1 MLLIGYAHIPAAH
14 IPGSEEKAS
23 KQRFLRRWHCGA
35 PFFFLSFSPLPF
47 LFVLRGQ
54 RGSVQVL
61 NYNAGTILEKKMLTE
76 NLNPFFSLLFGIV
89 CVSTSKN
96 LWMQLQSQI
105 RQYQKHGS
113 FKIVDLCGRLF
124 NLSPAVYDIITL
136 IYV

>member
-1 MLLIGYAHIPAAH
+1 
-14 IPGSEEKAS
+14 
-23 KQRFLRRWHCGA
+23 
-35 PFFFLSFSPLPF
+35 
-47 LFVLRGQ
+47 
-54 RGSVQVL
+54 
-61 NYNAGTILEKKMLTE
+61 MLTE